1 MTIFDSVRINKSQ
14 FAEAGK
20 IHPCLVVIIEP
31 FPGDDKLEELGFD
44 IQNAVKAA
52 GRKWKK

>member
-1 MTIFDSVRINKSQ
+1 MTIFDSVRTHKSQ
-14 FAEAGK
+14 FEEAGK

-31 FPGDDKLEELGFD
+31 FPDDDKLEDLGFE
-44 IQNAVKAA
+44 IQNAMKAA